1 MQAEAAAG
9 ARSQPGARQE
19 RTTSTASQGRSGAIV
34 GGKNLKEMGRAQ
46 QAEAVGASEAKG
58 KKRAKSS
65 ASQDPNKAHHVQCD
79 PGSKKR
85 AKFSE
90 SPVKDEGAS
99 QPGARGKERATSS
112 ASQGRSWV
120 VGGKQEMGCALQA
133 EAVGASEARGKERAT
148 HHVQCKPGSKK
159 RANCCAS
166 PVKEDE
172 MLDPKCTFE
181 RHDVA
186 AAYAKA
192 PEA

>member
-1 MQAEAAAG
+1 MQAEAAG

-19 RTTSTASQGRSGAIV
+19 RTTSTTASQGRSGAIIV
-34 GGKNLKEMGRAQ
+34 GGKKKEMGRAQ
-46 QAEAVGASEAKG
+46 
-58 KKRAKSS
+58 
-65 ASQDPNKAHHVQCD
+65 
-79 PGSKKR
+79 
-85 AKFSE
+85 
-90 SPVKDEGAS
+90 
-99 QPGARGKERATSS
+99 
-112 ASQGRSWV
+112 
-120 VGGKQEMGCALQA
+120 QA

-148 HHVQCKPGSKK
+148 HHVQCEPGSKK

>member
-1 MQAEAAAG
+1 MQAEAAG

-34 GGKNLKEMGRAQ
+34 GGKKEMGRAQ
-46 QAEAVGASEAKG
+46 QAEAVGASEARV

-65 ASQDPNKAHHVQCD
+65 ASQDPNKAHHVQC
-79 PGSKKR
+79 
-85 AKFSE
+85 E
-90 SPVKDEGAS
+90 
-99 QPGARGKERATSS
+99 
-112 ASQGRSWV
+112 
-120 VGGKQEMGCALQA
+120 
-133 EAVGASEARGKERAT
+133 
-148 HHVQCKPGSKK
+148 PGSKK